1 MMIREVLEQF
11 LNGQDLSH
19 DQMVEAMRMIMGGS
33 VPPELIAGF
42 LVGLQFKGYT
52 VTEMTAAAEVM
63 RELSLKV
70 EVVDREKLVDTCGT
84 GGDGTKTFNISTAA
98 SFVVAAAGGR
108 VAKHGGRSVSSS
120 SGSADVLEALGARID
135 LEPEQVSE
143 CLNEVGVGFMFA
155 PSHHSAMKHA
165 APVRKALGVKTLFNV
180 LGPLTNPAGA
190 KRQVMGV
197 YDSALLVKQAQVLQ
211 KLGSSRAMIVCG
223 DDGLDEISPSGVT
236 HVAELQEG
244 RISEYTVC
252 VEDFGLAPVDL
263 LSLRVDDVEQAVK
276 MLSDSLSGEFE
287 QGKTALSLNA
297 GAALYVL
304 GFRESLRE
312 SVGLARSVIESGAAL
327 AKLEE
332 FVEYSNAIRG

>member
-1 MMIREVLEQF
+1 MMIREVLGQF
-11 LNGQDLSH
+11 LKGQDLSH
-19 DQMVEAMRMIMGGS
+19 DQMVEAMRMIMGGR

-42 LVGLQFKGYT
+42 LVGLQVKGYT
-52 VTEMTAAAEVM
+52 VTEMTAAAQVM
-63 RELSLKV
+63 RELSSKV
-70 EVVDREKLVDTCGT
+70 EAADEEKLVDTCGT

-135 LEPEQVSE
+135 LEPAQISE

-155 PSHHSAMKHA
+155 PAHHSAMRYA
-165 APVRKALGVKTLFNV
+165 APIRKKLGIKTLFNV

-197 YDSALLVKQAQVLQ
+197 YDPALLVKQAEVLQ
-211 KLGSSRAMIVCG
+211 NLGSSRAMIVCG
-223 DDGLDEISPSGVT
+223 DNGLDEISPSGVT
-236 HVAELQEG
+236 HVAELHEG

-252 VEDFGLAPVDL
+252 IEDFGLAPVDL
-263 LSLRVDDVEQAVK
+263 SSICVNGVDQAVK
-276 MLSDSLSGEFE
+276 ILRDSLSGEFE
-287 QGKTALSLNA
+287 QGKTAVSLNA

-304 GFRESLRE
+304 GLFESLQE

-327 AKLEE
+327 EKLEE
-332 FVEYSNAIRG
+332 FVAYSNTL

>member
-1 MMIREVLEQF
+1 MRIQDVVEQF
-11 LNGQDLSH
+11 FKGQDLSH
-19 DQMVEAMRMIMGGS
+19 DQMVEAMRLIMGGS

-42 LVGLQFKGYT
+42 LVGLQVKGYT
-52 VTEMTAAAEVM
+52 VTEITAATEVM
-63 RELSLKV
+63 RELSSKV
-70 EVVDREKLVDTCGT
+70 EVADKERLVDTCGT

-120 SGSADVLEALGARID
+120 SGSADVLEALGARLD
-135 LEPEQVSE
+135 LKPDQVSE

-165 APVRKALGVKTLFNV
+165 ASVRKALGIKTLFNV

-197 YDSALLVKQAQVLQ
+197 YDPALLVKQAQVLQ
-211 KLGSSRAMIVCG
+211 NLGSSRVMIVRG
-223 DDGLDEISPSGVT
+223 EDGLDEISPAGVT
-236 HVAELQEG
+236 RIAELHDGQ
-244 RISEYTVC
+244 ISEYTVC

-263 LSLRVDDVEQAVK
+263 VSICVDGVEQAVK
-276 MLSDSLSGEFE
+276 MLRGSLSGGFE
-287 QGKTALSLNA
+287 QGKTAVSLNA

-304 GFRESLRE
+304 GLGESLQD

-327 AKLEE
+327 EKLEE
-332 FVEYSNAIRG
+332 FVAYSNAI

>member
-1 MMIREVLEQF
+1 MRIQDVVEQF
-11 LNGQDLSH
+11 FKGQDLSH
-19 DQMVEAMRMIMGGS
+19 DQMVEAMRLIMGGS

-42 LVGLQFKGYT
+42 LVGLQVKGYT
-52 VTEMTAAAEVM
+52 VTEITAATEVM
-63 RELSLKV
+63 RELSSKV
-70 EVVDREKLVDTCGT
+70 EVADKERLVDTCGT

-135 LEPEQVSE
+135 LEPAQISE

-155 PSHHSAMKHA
+155 PAHHSAMRYA
-165 APVRKALGVKTLFNV
+165 APIRKKLGIKTLFNV

-197 YDSALLVKQAQVLQ
+197 YDPALLVKQAEVLQ
-211 KLGSSRAMIVCG
+211 NLGSTRAMIVCG
-223 DDGLDEISPSGVT
+223 DNGLDEISPSGVT
-236 HVAELQEG
+236 HVAELHEG

-252 VEDFGLAPVDL
+252 IEDFGLAPVDL
-263 LSLRVDDVEQAVK
+263 SSICVNGVDQAVK
-276 MLSDSLSGEFE
+276 ILRDSLSGEFE
-287 QGKTALSLNA
+287 QGKTAVSLNA

-304 GFRESLRE
+304 GLFESLQE

-327 AKLEE
+327 EKLEE
-332 FVEYSNAIRG
+332 FVAYSNTI

>member
-1 MMIREVLEQF
+1 MMIRDLLEQF
-11 LNGQDLSH
+11 LKGKDLSH

-135 LEPEQVSE
+135 LEPHQVSE
-143 CLNEVGVGFMFA
+143 CLNELGVGFMFA

-165 APVRKALGVKTLFNV
+165 APVRKALGIKTLFNV

-197 YDSALLVKQAQVLQ
+197 YDSALLVKQAQALQ
-211 KLGSSRAMIVCG
+211 NLGSSRAMIVCG
-223 DDGLDEISPSGVT
+223 GDGLDEISPAGVT
-236 HVAELQEG
+236 HVAELHEG

-252 VEDFGLAPVDL
+252 VEDLGFAPVDL
-263 LSLRVDDVEQAVK
+263 LSLRVDGVEQAVK
-276 MLSDSLSGEFE
+276 MLRDSLSGEFE
-287 QGKTALSLNA
+287 RGKTAVSLNA

-304 GFRESLRE
+304 GLRESLRE
-312 SVGLARSVIESGAAL
+312 SVGLARSVIESGAARE
-327 AKLEE
+327 KLEG
-332 FVEYSNAIRG
+332 FVTYSNAI

>member
-1 MMIREVLEQF
+1 
-11 LNGQDLSH
+11 
-19 DQMVEAMRMIMGGS
+19 MGGS

-155 PSHHSAMKHA
+155 PSHHSAMKYA
-165 APVRKALGVKTLFNV
+165 APVRKALGIKTLFNV

-197 YDSALLVKQAQVLQ
+197 YDPALLVKQAEVLRN
-211 KLGSSRAMIVCG
+211 LGSVRAMIVHG
-223 DDGLDEISPSGVT
+223 NNGLDEISPSGVT
-236 HVAELQEG
+236 HVAELHEG

-252 VEDFGLAPVDL
+252 VEDFGHAPVDL
-263 LSLRVDDVEQAVK
+263 SDLCVDGVDQAVK
-276 MLSDSLSGEFE
+276 MLRDSLSGGFD
-287 QGKTALSLNA
+287 QGAVALGLNA
-297 GAALYVL
+297 GAALYML
-304 GFRESLRE
+304 GLRDSLQE
-312 SVGLARSVIESGAAL
+312 AVGLARSTIESGAAL

-332 FVEYSNAIRG
+332 FVAYTNAI